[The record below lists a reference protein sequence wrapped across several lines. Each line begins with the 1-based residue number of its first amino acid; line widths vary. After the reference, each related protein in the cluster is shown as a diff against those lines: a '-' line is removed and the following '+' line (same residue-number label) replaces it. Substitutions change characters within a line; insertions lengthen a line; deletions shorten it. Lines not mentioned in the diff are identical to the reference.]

1 MATPLIIHF
10 YLLHPS
16 YCTRGW
22 GKGGE
27 SKKGGIKGEKLSTR
41 VQGAPQSILLAITPF
56 PAAVLA
62 RALAKR
68 FFLSGCGAI
77 AWGGIL
83 ELFPPFSSSSGRL
96 FFAAP
101 HLCLGL
107 GWTQLCPKPTALS
120 LGILLPRPGSLQ
132 GSHPSLFLSF
142 SFSFAAPYPPALL
155 CRLSHEAIICC
166 IGIKY
171 CELLHLLH
179 MDRSKRSVAI
189 CLNMCTGSI
198 NADQLQEIT

>member
-22 GKGGE
+22 GKGGK

-68 FFLSGCGAI
+68 FFWMWGHSLGWYFGAFSP
-77 AWGGIL
+77 
-83 ELFPPFSSSSGRL
+83 LFFLLRKA

-120 LGILLPRPGSLQ
+120 LGILLPPPGALQ